1 MKLYYDTPWI
11 RCTLFKPTDSVS
23 TISRQQSI
31 SLQEPYLPNEGR
43 IPYQKRICQAK
54 FSPHGE
60 KARTGRGGAQPYA
73 PRRQAEGPEA
83 EGNQVVTRN
92 APSGGAVRP
101 PALRQPSEI
110 KNSFVQWTKEF
121 SWQREKDSNPHI
133 RSQSPLCYPYTIP
146 LCSQRTDIIIAAF
159 SNLSI
164 GK

>member
-1 MKLYYDTPWI
+1 MIHLAFDVPCSNQLI
-11 RCTLFKPTDSVS
+11 VSPLFRGNSPYPYRSLTYRTNAEYHIK
-23 TISRQQSI
+23 SRFVKQ
-31 SLQEPYLPNEGR
+31 N
-43 IPYQKRICQAK
+43 
-54 FSPHGE
+54 FSRHGE
-60 KARTGRGGAQPYA
+60 KARTSRGGAQPYDS
-73 PRRQAEGPEA
+73 RRQAEGPEA

-92 APSGGAVRP
+92 APSGGAVCP

>member
-1 MKLYYDTPWI
+1 MIHLGFDVPCSNQLI
-11 RCTLFKPTDSVS
+11 VSPLFRGNSPYPTGALPTERRQN
-23 TISRQQSI
+23 TISKADLSSKIFPPWR
-31 SLQEPYLPNEGR
+31 EGADR
-43 IPYQKRICQAK
+43 
-54 FSPHGE
+54 
-60 KARTGRGGAQPYA
+60 
-73 PRRQAEGPEA
+73 PRRGAALCSPAAGGGSRGRRKSSRDPKC
-83 EGNQVVTRN
+83 
-92 APSGGAVRP
+92 SIGGAVRP